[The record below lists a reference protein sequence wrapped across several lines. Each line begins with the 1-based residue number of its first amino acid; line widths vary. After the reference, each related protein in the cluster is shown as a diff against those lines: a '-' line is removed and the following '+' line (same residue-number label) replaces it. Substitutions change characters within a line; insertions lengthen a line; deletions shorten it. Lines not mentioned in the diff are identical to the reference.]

1 MTEEY
6 QLKLTNAVIFVAYYP
21 LKRINMT
28 RSHESYFYYFRVFT
42 VVCFANTHV
51 NCAQARRRH
60 RVALH
65 LTNHILLQTYTNAMH
80 ANHAV
85 QGLKSTADFL
95 MSSLE
100 QVTVYNNP

>member
-1 MTEEY
+1 
-6 QLKLTNAVIFVAYYP
+6 
-21 LKRINMT
+21 
-28 RSHESYFYYFRVFT
+28 
-42 VVCFANTHV
+42 
-51 NCAQARRRH
+51 
-60 RVALH
+60 
-65 LTNHILLQTYTNAMH
+65 MH